1 MLSGNLNG
9 KTHINGNPSGIS
21 MSKRQKRISPVDIK
35 KEKTVYEKRIKKIA
49 LPMCEK
55 NGPDSQAV

>member
-1 MLSGNLNG
+1 MG
-9 KTHINGNPSGIS
+9 KRILRYTRAGIS
-21 MSKRQKRISPVDIK
+21 MSKRQQQNSPIDIK
-35 KEKTVYEKRIKKIA
+35 KRKTAYEKEDKKIA